1 MLTENTKIVGVSYS
15 SIDHKST
22 IGVAVSF
29 ILGFCTLNL
38 FNCYT
43 RDSLAVD

>member
-1 MLTENTKIVGVSYS
+1 VLTENTKIVGVSYS

-22 IGVAVSF
+22 IAVAVPF
-29 ILGFCTLNL
+29 VLGFCTLTF

-43 RDSLAVD
+43 KDSLVVD